1 MGESVKN
8 TTASDF
14 GSEMWDMGE
23 AISTEKD
30 GNEFERGYVP
40 DLAAFRPAEM
50 TNRNGYEKPSKESRG
65 RTERKLATLAKI
77 LTRRDRPA
85 DTPHSFEEIQVDI
98 EDWIESQNIN
108 KTTHSVENLAS
119 EPEGANAQVLE
130 FNSQTRANRD
140 RDLAAVEAAPT
151 TNVLLPEPDEV
162 SIDAS
167 STEDQVNRDTDP
179 VSTSFSS
186 LNTPSLDENRTTIT
200 EPNST
205 IAEAQSSIGAFQEAN
220 NKFPN
225 DEEKYR
231 VDVEFWAKEYND
243 TERQFASYQQV
254 QPFRQSSGRQAPPSI
269 AFRKTL
275 RQYEEDQAYNWH
287 RLASATNQAQTAGFL
302 SNKYAVASTQR
313 LGSVEPDQTIE
324 ATTGIFYHERAF
336 ELQKAIRAG
345 DSATS
350 AAEFE
355 LVNHTLT
362 KVSEYLLISSD
373 SESKRRDLDYYRVQ
387 RQSAHNNM
395 ITHLNN
401 LNALAER
408 YGTERFTLR
417 DFITDDFNY
426 SQRLDRG
433 GHLNHRAEY
442 DRETV
447 LAYFQTAFSQDF
459 AKMQRELS

>member
-50 TNRNGYEKPSKESRG
+50 TNRNGYEKPSEESRG

-85 DTPHSFEEIQVDI
+85 DASHSFEEIQVDI

-108 KTTHSVENLAS
+108 KTAPSVKNPEL
-119 EPEGANAQVLE
+119 EPKNTNTQIIE
-130 FNSQTRANRD
+130 FDSRTEVNNSDQNHAV
-140 RDLAAVEAAPT
+140 VEAIST
-151 TNVLLPEPDEV
+151 TNVPPSEPDEA

-167 STEDQVNRDTDP
+167 STEDHVNRDTDP
-179 VSTSFSS
+179 DSTSFPS
-186 LNTPSLDENRTTIT
+186 LNTPSPDENRTTIT
-200 EPNST
+200 EPNPA
-205 IAEAQSSIGAFQEAN
+205 IAEVQSSIDTVQEAD
-220 NKFPN
+220 KFPN

-231 VDVEFWAKEYND
+231 ADVEFWAKEYND
-243 TERQFASYQQV
+243 TERQFANYQKV
-254 QPFRQSSGRQAPPSI
+254 QPPRQTSGRQAPPSI

-355 LVNHTLT
+355 LVNRTLT
-362 KVSEYLLISSD
+362 KVSEYLIASSD
-373 SESKRRDLDYYRVQ
+373 FESKRRDLDYYRVQ

-417 DFITDDFNY
+417 DFITNDFNY
-426 SQRLDRG
+426 SQRLDRDS
-433 GHLNHRAEY
+433 HLHHRAEY
-442 DRETV
+442 DSETV

-459 AKMQRELS
+459 AKIQRELS